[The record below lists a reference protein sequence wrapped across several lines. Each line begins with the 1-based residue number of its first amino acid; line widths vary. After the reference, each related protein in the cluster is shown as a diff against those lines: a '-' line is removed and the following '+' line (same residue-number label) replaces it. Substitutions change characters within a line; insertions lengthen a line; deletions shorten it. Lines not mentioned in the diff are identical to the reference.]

1 MTPFLQPVASGSTAG
16 WCLRNTTR
24 DHLIASSFRCV
35 LSGRY
40 RWRRLARRT
49 DLEPGRAV
57 VLAPCHAVCTFGP
70 GSTPDILLI
79 DDLGQVVLARPRM
92 ARWSIARHQRASAAI
107 DLPPGTIGRTSTMP
121 GDRIEIEP
129 CHRHC

>member
-1 MTPFLQPVASGSTAG
+1 MTPFLQPVAGGSTAG

-35 LSGRY
+35 LAPTR
-40 RWRRLARRT
+40 RWRRLGRRT
-49 DLEPGRAV
+49 DLEPGLAV
-57 VLAPCHAVCTFGP
+57 AFAPCQAVCTFGP
-70 GSTPDILLI
+70 GSTPDVLLI

-107 DLPPGTIGRTSTMP
+107 ELPPGTIGRTNTML
-121 GDRIEIEP
+121 GDRIEVESCP
-129 CHRHC
+129 RHG